1 MNPSAL
7 LLIVVA
13 FAFLYFVLVRPQ
25 KRRQATQ
32 AQMLGGLKEGDEIV
46 TAGGI
51 YGEITGFQDDDL
63 LVRIAPELEVRIA
76 RRAVGG
82 VVSRADER
90 GGRAGASRRAASR
103 SRTGGGAGCGG
114 AENLGDPHPSDTTE
128 TRKRQLPSCRNRDRP
143 P

>member
-1 MNPSAL
+1 VNPSAL
-7 LLIVVA
+7 LLIIVA

-63 LVRIAPELEVRIA
+63 LVRIAPELEVRVA

-82 VVSRADER
+82 VI
-90 GGRAGASRRAASR
+90 
-103 SRTGGGAGCGG
+103 SRTDESETPDEPEVAEEP
-114 AENLGDPHPSDTTE
+114 AETEPENLGDPHPSETTE
-128 TRKRQLPSCRNRDRP
+128 T
-143 P
+143 

>member
-13 FAFLYFVLVRPQ
+13 FGFLYFVLVRPQ

-63 LVRIAPELEVRIA
+63 LVRIAPELEVRVA

-82 VVSRADER
+82 VISRADEPE
-90 GGRAGASRRAASR
+90 APDEPEVAEEPAE
-103 SRTGGGAGCGG
+103 TEP
-114 AENLGDPHPSDTTE
+114 ENLGDPHPSETTE
-128 TRKRQLPSCRNRDRP
+128 T
-143 P
+143 